1 MNEITDERKADTV
14 RAQLEKICASSR
26 FVNSH
31 KLTQFL
37 RLVVEESLAGRGSQ
51 IKEYSIGLEVYNRPS
66 GYDPRVDA
74 TVRVEA
80 SKLRKRLSEYYSDEG
95 QGDPI
100 RITIPKGHY
109 APVFEYAAPKS
120 TRNRFAL
127 PWRLILSTVAV
138 VIFAAGN
145 VVANQFKKA
154 ISARRTAADFNVSGV
169 PYQRQLF
176 PRWRYDRVHRQDRSR
191 CRAGLGEESLA
202 GRSPTDHGRR
212 DGCLEAPLVP
222 SN

>member
-14 RAQLEKICASSR
+14 RAQLEKICASTR

-51 IKEYSIGLEVYNRPS
+51 IKEYSIGVEVYNRPS

-80 SKLRKRLSEYYSDEG
+80 SKLRKRLSDYYAGEG

-100 RITIPKGHY
+100 LIKIPKGHY
-109 APVFEYAAPKS
+109 APVFEPAAPEN
-120 TRNRFAL
+120 TQRRPAF
-127 PWRLILSTVAV
+127 PWRLIL
-138 VIFAAGN
+138 FAAG
-145 VVANQFKKA
+145 VVIVSAGTWWI
-154 ISARRTAADFNVSGV
+154 ISSGRPLRLGAQRLISTFPGL
-169 PYQRQLF
+169 PYQRQFLAG
-176 PRWRYDRVHRQDRSR
+176 RRHDRVHR
-191 CRAGLGEESLA
+191 
-202 GRSPTDHGRR
+202 
-212 DGCLEAPLVP
+212 
-222 SN
+222 